1 MEKHWETIPQGTGA
15 AWGLLIAVRAGAGSP
30 ASIGS
35 SRPVE
40 MGKTHGSA
48 KLEDG
53 GQNIIPLC
61 FPWELVSH
69 CVLLVPVDLGLILLL
84 ATR

>member
-1 MEKHWETIPQGTGA
+1 MGAVDSSQGRSRLASQHWEQLSCGD
-15 AWGLLIAVRAGAGSP
+15 
-30 ASIGS
+30 
-35 SRPVE
+35 
-40 MGKTHGSA
+40 GKTHGSA